1 MAATKRRRTKGAGG
15 VFRDKAGKWHFRTEI
30 TADPGTGRRRII
42 ETTGLV
48 KSDARQR
55 HENKLREYERT
66 GIIHSNQSPYL
77 RDYIIRW
84 CGQRRRDLKPNTWY
98 NLDKRCNI
106 IANIIGGVRLAELTP
121 AHVRLMMDRLGRT
134 RAPRTVREYH
144 GILKQALDDAE
155 LEELIDRNPC
165 RRVGPPRYEE
175 TPQRILDESQP
186 KELIAAAVKAPM
198 AGGRRGPHD
207 SPEDT
212 EMWAILF
219 ELAFATGMREGER
232 YALMPYELEQRDGVP
247 GINVQQQ
254 IQQYGKPEDAV
265 IPAWLKAEHL
275 YGILWLTTPKT
286 HAAHRFVPI
295 STSLWQRLW
304 ARIKRFGIGPR
315 DLIFTNSRG
324 NPVRSSTERYNWNK
338 ALKAASLPP
347 VTIHSARHWTASM
360 TARANM
366 PDDART
372 AIMGHTSITMT
383 NHYTHRDTA
392 SLAALLDQAIPD
404 LHDDTDIIEAEII
417 EETA

>member
-1 MAATKRRRTKGAGG
+1 MEVIGC
-15 VFRDKAGKWHFRTEI
+15 
-30 TADPGTGRRRII
+30 
-42 ETTGLV
+42 
-48 KSDARQR
+48 
-55 HENKLREYERT
+55 
-66 GIIHSNQSPYL
+66 
-77 RDYIIRW
+77 IR
-84 CGQRRRDLKPNTWY
+84 LT
-98 NLDKRCNI
+98 
-106 IANIIGGVRLAELTP
+106 ELTP
-121 AHVRLMMDRLGRT
+121 DHIRQCMRVLSKRLAPSTLKDHFVSLKMM
-134 RAPRTVREYH
+134 
-144 GILKQALDDAE
+144 LDQAE
-155 LEELIDRNPC
+155 LEELIPVDPC
-165 RRVGPPRYEE
+165 RRVKPPRVEPTE
-175 TPQRILDESQP
+175 TRILSPDQP
-186 KELIAAAVKAPM
+186 KQLIEAVPNRGAK
-198 AGGRRGPHD
+198 RRGPALTVD
-207 SPEDT
+207 VDESW
-212 EMWAILF
+212 MLLF
-219 ELAFATGMREGER
+219 ELAFAAGMREGER

-275 YGILWLTTPKT
+275 YGILWLTAPKT

-304 ARIKRFGIGPR
+304 ARIKRLGIGPR

>member
-1 MAATKRRRTKGAGG
+1 MTAKTTRKTGGRSRRTKGAGG
-15 VFRDKAGKWHFRTEI
+15 IIHRADGRWEFRREIGRDPATGKRRFIAASGRTKA
-30 TADPGTGRRRII
+30 
-42 ETTGLV
+42 
-48 KSDARQR
+48 DARER
-55 HENKLREYERT
+55 FGAKVAEMERT
-66 GIIHSNQSPYL
+66 GLLPGAKSPYL
-77 RDYIIRW
+77 KDYAERW
-84 CGQRRRDLKPNTWY
+84 LEEYRLNVKPTTY
-98 NLDKRCNI
+98 
-106 IANIIGGVRLAELTP
+106 
-121 AHVRLMMDRLGRT
+121 RT
-134 RAPRTVREYH
+134 RAGRIHACMEVIGCIRLTDLTPDHIRKCMRVLSKRLAPST
-144 GILKQALDDAE
+144 LKDHFVSLKMMLDQAE
-155 LEELIDRNPC
+155 LEELIPVDPC
-165 RRVGPPRYEE
+165 DPRSPAPAPPKPWSEAGPTRGA
-175 TPQRILDESQP
+175 
-186 KELIAAAVKAPM
+186 K
-198 AGGRRGPHD
+198 RRGPALTVD
-207 SPEDT
+207 VDESW
-212 EMWAILF
+212 MLLF
-219 ELAFATGMREGER
+219 ELAFAAGMREGER

-304 ARIKRFGIGPR
+304 ARIKRLGIGPR

-404 LHDDTDIIEAEII
+404 LHDDTDIIEVEII